1 MEYLTPNKQEH
12 PPKRIIV
19 RSRAQQ
25 PNVRSDNDSIISVEI
40 ANMPFESHLEIRLR
54 HIYGVLYFMKQGLD
68 FPSATHQTLKLFPE
82 VQDYQTISD
91 KCARG
96 FAGNVDTF
104 VSWFKSGQILS
115 KLNEKFSLSDHDY
128 RIFKELLE

>member
-1 MEYLTPNKQEH
+1 MNISRVAWSDPAAPRDRARPDPLSAPLDTVASEP
-12 PPKRIIV
+12 RIESI
-19 RSRAQQ
+19 
-25 PNVRSDNDSIISVEI
+25 PFDSHVQT
-40 ANMPFESHLEIRLR
+40 RLR

-96 FAGNVDTF
+96 FAGNVETF
-104 VSWFKSGQILS
+104 ISWFHSRKMLDRLVG
-115 KLNEKFSLSDHDY
+115 KFSLSDHDAN
-128 RIFKELLE
+128 IFKKLLS